1 LKNGA
6 VRKVIGRAVP
16 VSPYIPRVYENI
28 RVAVAKTPIFQ
39 YNWGMVPILSAT
51 TPSAPNAAKSMLARL
66 LATEN
71 ISVVHQ
77 NIPTAFFDLRTRSLH
92 LPMWSN
98 ASGSLYDMLVG
109 HEVAHALFTPAD
121 GWRTGIDSIA
131 AATGCD
137 QNTAK
142 QYLNIVE
149 DARIERMIQTKF
161 RGLKSDFINAYKTL
175 MEREFFGDI
184 SNPNSMIFAD
194 RFNLH
199 FKCGVHAGTV
209 IRFSTEEAAF
219 VTRGETVA
227 TWAEVVAL
235 AQDMIVYAQEQKAKQ
250 QQQSN
255 EPQSVETPEDGE
267 DGDAEVDASGT
278 DDSQEQSDEGGSNG
292 GSGEGDERESESQ
305 GAAAGDEPSEDE
317 PQGESEANGKA
328 EKKKPSNE
336 MTSGIAPQ
344 TNQNLE
350 KALEEFA
357 KSDMGE
363 VEEIVRVTTKELS
376 QSCKVLDYTQFL
388 GDMRSSGMSRYMA
401 QPIRITDYTTASTTM
416 ATAFNRRKAA
426 DNWRRTSVSKSGSL
440 DTLRMNQYKWTDDIF
455 RRTTRVADGKNHGIV
470 ILLDWS
476 SSMSNIMQSTM
487 GQLFILADFC
497 RKCGI
502 PFEVYA
508 FSDMGY
514 FATKDGY
521 SAQGKAERDAAYTQ
535 DVERRQNAL
544 LTTKGLT
551 MMNLL
556 SSRMNG
562 ADYEA
567 AKTCLWNWRQMGSC
581 DYRYGLNGTPTTA
594 ALVAAADLVEA
605 FIKRSRIQIAHTV
618 VLTDGEPTDA
628 IDFNWHKFNPSAGYR
643 RESKTAVVLT
653 DERTGA
659 AYDLNRVTK
668 YGKDAYGY
676 RSHMGYF
683 NFGTNGIPDT
693 VRHPQCMIA
702 VDILRRRTGSKVH
715 WIGLVG
721 YSRRGIEPSHY
732 GMVCKT
738 NEWKRDGF
746 LRGDVWGWDSAI
758 IVDADRFS
766 RDANGEISRNAQDA
780 ITKAESK
787 MDTAKTN
794 NSLAKAFMETQIAHG
809 ALRTVASHI
818 GEYLA
823 V

>member
-1 LKNGA
+1 MSL
-6 VRKVIGRAVP
+6 P
-16 VSPYIPRVYENI
+16 
-28 RVAVAKTPIFQ
+28 T
-39 YNWGMVPILSAT
+39 
-51 TPSAPNAAKSMLARL
+51 APNAAKSMLARL

-77 NIPTAFFDLRTRSLH
+77 NIPTAFFDLKTRSLH

-121 GWRTGIDSIA
+121 GWRTAIDSVA

-137 QNTAK
+137 KNTAK

-161 RGLKSDFINAYKTL
+161 RGLKADFINAYKTL

-184 SNPNSMIFAD
+184 SNTNALIFAD

-219 VTRGETVA
+219 VARGETVS

-235 AQDMIVYAQEQKAKQ
+235 AQDMIVWAQEQAA

-255 EPQSVETPEDGE
+255 QPQSVETPEDG
-267 DGDAEVDASGT
+267 DAEVDADGS
-278 DDSQEQSDEGGSNG
+278 DDSQEQSNDGGSNG
-292 GSGEGDERESESQ
+292 GSGEGDERESDSQ
-305 GAAAGDEPSEDE
+305 GGSAGTEPTDEQ
-317 PQGESEANGKA
+317 PQGESQSNGVSG
-328 EKKKPSNE
+328 KKKPSNE
-336 MTSGIAPQ
+336 MNTNPIAPQ

-357 KSDMGE
+357 KSGSGD
-363 VEEIVRVTTKELS
+363 VDEIIRVTTRELS

-388 GDMRSSGMSRYMA
+388 ADMRSSGMSRYMG
-401 QPIRITDYTTASTTM
+401 QPIRISDYTTASVTM
-416 ATAFNRRKAA
+416 ATAFNRKKAA
-426 DNWRRTSVSKSGSL
+426 DNWRRTSVAKSGSL

-476 SSMSNIMQSTM
+476 SSMGNIMQSTM

-497 RKCGI
+497 RKCGV

-514 FATKDGY
+514 FSTKDGY
-521 SAQGKAERDAAYTQ
+521 SAQGKAERDAACAK
-535 DVERRQNAL
+535 DSDRRQNAL
-544 LTTKGLT
+544 VTTRDVT

-556 SSRMNG
+556 SSRMNA

-567 AKTCLWNWRQMGSC
+567 AKCCLWNWRQMGTC
-581 DYRYGLNGTPTTA
+581 DFRYGLNGTPTTA
-594 ALVAAADLVEA
+594 ALVAAADLVEE
-605 FIKRSRIQIAHTV
+605 FIKRSRVQIAHTV
-618 VLTDGEPTDA
+618 VLTDGEPTDS
-628 IDFNWHKFNPSAGYR
+628 IEFNWYKYCKEGSYR
-643 RESKTAVVLT
+643 REAKTAIVLT

-659 AYDLNRVTK
+659 AYDLNRVRKFTK
-668 YGKDAYGY
+668 DVYGY
-676 RSHMGYF
+676 RKSAGYF
-683 NFGTNGIPDT
+683 HFGTDGIPDT
-693 VRHPQCMIA
+693 VRNPQCMIA
-702 VDILRRRTGSKVH
+702 VDMVRRRTGSKVH

-721 YSRRGIEPSHY
+721 YSRRGVDPSYY
-732 GMVCKT
+732 GMVCKI

-746 LRGDVWGWDSAI
+746 IRGDVWGWDSAI

-766 RDANGEISRNAQDA
+766 RDANGEISRNAQTA
-780 ITKAESK
+780 IEKAESK

>member
-1 LKNGA
+1 MGF
-6 VRKVIGRAVP
+6 
-16 VSPYIPRVYENI
+16 
-28 RVAVAKTPIFQ
+28 RVAECPIFQ
-39 YNWGMVPILSAT
+39 YNWGMVPT
-51 TPSAPNAAKSMLARL
+51 TTSTLPTAPNAAKSMLARL

-77 NIPTAFFDLRTRSLH
+77 NIPTAFFDLKTRSLH

-109 HEVAHALFTPAD
+109 HEVAHALFTPVD
-121 GWRTGIDSIA
+121 GWRTAIDTVS
-131 AATGCD
+131 AATGCSRD
-137 QNTAK
+137 TAK

-149 DARIERMIQTKF
+149 DARIERLIQTKF
-161 RGLKSDFINAYKTL
+161 RGLKSDFISAYKTL
-175 MEREFFGDI
+175 MEREFFGDL
-184 SNPNSMIFAD
+184 SNTNAMILAD

-199 FKCGVHAGTV
+199 FKCGVHAGTI
-209 IRFSTEEAAF
+209 IRFSANEQQF
-219 VTRGETVA
+219 VARGETVA

-235 AQDMIVYAQEQKAKQ
+235 AQDMIAYAQEQAAQ
-250 QQQSN
+250 QVQDQDDQSA
-255 EPQSVETPEDGE
+255 EIPEDGD
-267 DGDAEVDASGT
+267 DGEATVDADGSAE
-278 DDSQEQSDEGGSNG
+278 SQDQSEDGGSNA
-292 GSGEGDERESESQ
+292 GSGTGDESKSESQ
-305 GAAAGDEPSEDE
+305 GAAAGEDQSAE
-317 PQGESEANGKA
+317 QPQGESQSNGTTG
-328 EKKKPSNE
+328 KKKVSNDIN
-336 MTSGIAPQ
+336 TDPIAPQ
-344 TNQNLE
+344 TNSSLE

-357 KSDMGE
+357 KSGAGD
-363 VEEIVRVTTKELS
+363 VDEIIRVTTRELS
-376 QSCKVLDYTQFL
+376 QSAKTVDYTQFL
-388 GDMRSSGMSRYMA
+388 ADMRGSGMSRYMG
-401 QPIRITDYTTASTTM
+401 QPVRISDYTTASATM

-426 DNWRRTSVSKSGSL
+426 DNWRRTTVAKSGSL

-476 SSMSNIMQSTM
+476 SSMGNIMQSTM

-497 RKCGI
+497 RKCGV

-514 FATKDGY
+514 FKAKDGY
-521 SAQGKAERDAAYTQ
+521 SAEGKAERDAAYAK
-535 DVERRQNAL
+535 DHDRRQSAL
-544 LTTKGLT
+544 VTTRDVT

-556 SSRMNG
+556 SSRMNA

-567 AKTCLWNWRQMGSC
+567 AKCCLWNWRQMGTC

-628 IDFNWHKFNPSAGYR
+628 IEFNWHKYNPSAGYR

-668 YGKDAYGY
+668 WGKDQHGY
-676 RSHMGYF
+676 RTHNGYF
-683 NFGTNGIPDT
+683 QFGTNGIPET

-702 VDILRRRTGSKVH
+702 VDLIRRRTGSKVH

-721 YSRRGIEPSHY
+721 YSRRGIDPSHY

-766 RDANGEISRNAQDA
+766 RDANGEVSRNAQSA
-780 ITKAESK
+780 IDKAESK
-787 MDTAKTN
+787 MDNAKTN
-794 NSLAKAFMETQIAHG
+794 GSLAKAFMETQIAHG
-809 ALRTVASHI
+809 ALRTVANHI